1 MSKTSL
7 PSQEPYSAVSG
18 VNGTERRAW
27 GTFVSTFLQTM
38 APVFFLIVFL
48 LVLLLYFFLPL
59 LEESYLHQKRLM
71 CKYLVQV
78 QITYLEALHTD
89 VLKGTIS
96 MEEAQGRALRR
107 LRMHR
112 FGEAEKDYFWAL
124 GPERTLVM
132 HPYRPDLEGINPDE
146 AKGPDGELLR
156 GLFDGIEAAEY
167 VGLTTVETP
176 MAEMGEEAVRVFLRR
191 LKTPDAPAEHILLPT
206 RLVVRSTTA

>member
-78 QITYLEALHTD
+78 Q
-89 VLKGTIS
+89 
-96 MEEAQGRALRR
+96 
-107 LRMHR
+107 
-112 FGEAEKDYFWAL
+112 
-124 GPERTLVM
+124 
-132 HPYRPDLEGINPDE
+132 
-146 AKGPDGELLR
+146 
-156 GLFDGIEAAEY
+156 
-167 VGLTTVETP
+167 
-176 MAEMGEEAVRVFLRR
+176 
-191 LKTPDAPAEHILLPT
+191 
-206 RLVVRSTTA
+206 